1 MNDEEESE
9 KYEEENKNDEEESE
23 NYEEES
29 KNDEEESKNDEEE
42 SKNDEEEIRE
52 SGKFREFT
60 HVRAQAEGDQP
71 MRTPVIVPAAD
82 TLILTR
88 LLL

>member
-1 MNDEEESE
+1 MRQGMKIFAQNA
-9 KYEEENKNDEEESE
+9 KCWWQIFGQ
-23 NYEEES
+23 S
-29 KNDEEESKNDEEE
+29 KNYAEE

-71 MRTPVIVPAAD
+71 MRTPVIVPAAH

-88 LLL
+88 LGR